1 MALAYGWGPGL
12 GFGLGFL
19 NFIGT
24 ILFILVVVWVL
35 RFLFR
40 GGFGYRGPRC
50 GGWHRGDYGY
60 RGRHRRRGWFG
71 DDALDEARARLARG
85 EIDAQEFERL
95 RGALGGEEAS
105 DETPF
110 ERWLGAR
117 GDAMEVLRRRLA
129 KGEIGVEEFE
139 RLRAALEH

>member
-1 MALAYGWGPGL
+1 MALAYGWGAGC

-24 ILFILVVVWVL
+24 ILFILVLVWVL

-40 GGFGYRGPRC
+40 GGFGWRGPR
-50 GGWHRGDYGY
+50 GGWYRGDYGY
-60 RGRHRRRGWFG
+60 RGRHHRRGWFR
-71 DDALDEARARLARG
+71 DDALDEARSRLARG

-95 RGALGGEEAS
+95 RSSLGGDEGG

-117 GDAMEVLRRRLA
+117 GDALEVLRRRLA
-129 KGEIGVEEFE
+129 RGEIDVEEFE